1 MKKAVKIIL
10 AFALIVVTLIMIY
23 SVFEFMR
30 DGYRFEKKYGVV
42 PNGVTHEFGVRLLLL
57 GIAFCVATNVLAVLY
72 IKKYHDNSVRYSD
85 EEFKEMVQKKK
96 LEKIN
101 KKMQKLQ
108 AEIDEQK
115 KGE

>member
-10 AFALIVVTLIMIY
+10 VLVLIVMTVIMIY
-23 SVFEFMR
+23 SVFDFII
-30 DGYRFEKKYGVV
+30 DDIRFYKKYDSA
-42 PNGVTHEFGVRLLLL
+42 PNAISYEISVCYLVL

-72 IKKYHDNSVRYSD
+72 IKKYHDNSVRYSY